1 MLTLART
8 LLWPGYPQL
17 ELRPWRSGAKQRR
30 HGRSRGCSVA
40 LQQRPARSWRRQAGK
55 RGLTLRMTRL
65 APAAVLLLC
74 PNSRWDRASCCLCA
88 CPGSA
93 DTQRLRLLWRG
104 LVLAQSLVE
113 VPSQEDMNKALLEK
127 KKAMLLSKYTSKG
140 QQERQA
146 KTRQM
151 MNIVS

>member
-1 MLTLART
+1 M
-8 LLWPGYPQL
+8 
-17 ELRPWRSGAKQRR
+17 
-30 HGRSRGCSVA
+30 
-40 LQQRPARSWRRQAGK
+40 
-55 RGLTLRMTRL
+55 
-65 APAAVLLLC
+65 
-74 PNSRWDRASCCLCA
+74 
-88 CPGSA
+88 
-93 DTQRLRLLWRG
+93 
-104 LVLAQSLVE
+104 LAQSLVE